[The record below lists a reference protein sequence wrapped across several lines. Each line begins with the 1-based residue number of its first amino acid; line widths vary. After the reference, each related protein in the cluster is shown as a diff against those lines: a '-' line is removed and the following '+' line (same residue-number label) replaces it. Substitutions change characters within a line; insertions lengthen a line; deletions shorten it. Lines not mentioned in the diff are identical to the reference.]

1 MGASYHLIKT
11 PKGAARESRRVS
23 RLTFPTFKSKSLM
36 LTENNH
42 QLYKSVDKGSKDAI
56 KTIKTEAD
64 ELELSEL

>member
-23 RLTFPTFKSKSLM
+23 RLTFPTFKSKSLVFP
-36 LTENNH
+36 ENH